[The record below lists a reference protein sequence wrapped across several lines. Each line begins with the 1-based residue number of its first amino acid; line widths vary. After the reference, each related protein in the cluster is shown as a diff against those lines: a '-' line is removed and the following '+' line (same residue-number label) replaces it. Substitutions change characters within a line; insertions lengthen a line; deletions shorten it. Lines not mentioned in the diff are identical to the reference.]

1 MIRGF
6 FVLLHSERPLSLTDR
21 IRDSGSQDRRSIRL
35 GGTKTARQLLP
46 GCFCTRTTSSPG
58 QNPPGPRGA
67 VIEPVE
73 MAKYAQRF
81 NLEQRDDGNPGK
93 TVISMSQSTSR
104 RQNKTFSRHLVALS
118 LSLRAGR
125 QVRRRAPATFQFSSL
140 RAGRQVL
147 RAQSISPAA
156 STSNAPAKPVI
167 PPAFPSLSSR
177 ESVSCFSLPAERT
190 TPLLTLSVA
199 SLLSSRESISRFSL
213 PAERMTLS

>member
-58 QNPPGPRGA
+58 QNPPGPRCA

-81 NLEQRDDGNPGK
+81 NLLQRDDGNPGK

-125 QVRRRAPATFQFSSL
+125 QV
-140 RAGRQVL
+140 L

-156 STSNAPAKPVI
+156 SRPMRPQNPSSR
-167 PPAFPSLSSR
+167 PPAFPS
-177 ESVSCFSLPAERT
+177 
-190 TPLLTLSVA
+190 
-199 SLLSSRESISRFSL
+199 LSSRESISRFSL
-213 PAERMTLS
+213 PAG